1 MLQWDEFSQ
10 DDIPL
15 RGGSHRD
22 SAWSLRS
29 TYPSQSPI
37 AVWETGFR
45 PARTL
50 VSTEAEFTRPAL
62 QLVIPVQVGPSL
74 YDDVGKYQIPGDI
87 MLSITKHDGHL
98 FIHVT
103 GHPKYTALTAMSENR
118 FFVREVPV
126 GIEFVWHH
134 NGEVIHLHH
143 RRFNWKDIA
152 APRIRS
158 PKTLKPSVN
167 Q

>member
-1 MLQWDEFSQ
+1 
-10 DDIPL
+10 
-15 RGGSHRD
+15 
-22 SAWSLRS
+22 
-29 TYPSQSPI
+29 
-37 AVWETGFR
+37 
-45 PARTL
+45 
-50 VSTEAEFTRPAL
+50 
-62 QLVIPVQVGPSL
+62 
-74 YDDVGKYQIPGDI
+74 

-103 GHPKYTALTAMSENR
+103 GQPKYALTAMSEYR
-118 FFVREVPV
+118 FFVREVP
-126 GIEFVWHH
+126 GDIEFVRDH

-143 RRFNWKDIA
+143 RRFNWKDIV